1 MEEERGGRRGERIG
15 REEGVGGR
23 SGGWEKGGSE
33 LMGRIGGVEVR
44 GGVEEDLREGRR
56 SREDFAAF
64 NWFSSVYINK
74 QMAI

>member
-1 MEEERGGRRGERIG
+1 M
-15 REEGVGGR
+15 
-23 SGGWEKGGSE
+23 
-33 LMGRIGGVEVR
+33 
-44 GGVEEDLREGRR
+44 EEDLREGRR